1 MSTPVAHG
9 RTKSPGGGEM
19 QTATPRILAAE
30 PGQRQRMDL
39 EKDVWRAEQRESEE
53 AGASGRTELRDD
65 GGTLAEGDRVGAA
78 VSEGAEQGGAVD
90 DDWAWMEEE
99 RRKATIAMNAAI
111 LQMPW
116 LWERTGVPTGGSRIE
131 EREQAPTKTGGAG
144 GDLEL
149 QEQLSGDGHTDEAQE
164 MEVDGPGVHRTA
176 QRTTSTSWAVGSNI
190 APQHR
195 YLVQEAYDSQRR
207 YSPGEEVAL
216 MTGQLRHQYRIAE
229 VSRGT
234 GGIEDENL
242 SGSRLELRHGS
253 GQPLTW
259 EQHCMI
265 RQLYTQCSRRPGE
278 VIGPRDI
285 THIRSHRP
293 RTSMH
298 WEGDVVAVPFIWAAG
313 QQGFR
318 YARICAKDA
327 LTEAGSKGLYQLDGG
342 GHNPRMLRARG
353 SFYAIDRTSP
363 PRAQLEDADIQ
374 EVPGRKGARTQDEWK
389 DGTAWGTDPTPT
401 DFGIEYTGRAQMV
414 ATWSEPVTTDL

>member
-1 MSTPVAHG
+1 MSTPAVHG
-9 RTKSPGGGEM
+9 RAKSPGGGET

-30 PGQRQRMDL
+30 PGQRQRTDPETEERGGERGEL
-39 EKDVWRAEQRESEE
+39 EE
-53 AGASGRTELRDD
+53 AGAAVHMERRGG
-65 GGTLAEGDRVGAA
+65 GGTL
-78 VSEGAEQGGAVD
+78 VD

-131 EREQAPTKTGGAG
+131 EREQAPTKTGGTG
-144 GDLEL
+144 GDLEPH
-149 QEQLSGDGHTDEAQE
+149 EQLSGDGHTDEAQE
-164 MEVDGPGVHRTA
+164 MEVDGPWVHRTA

-242 SGSRLELRHGS
+242 SGGRLELRHGS

-265 RQLYTQCSRRPGE
+265 RQLYTQCSRRPGD

-285 THIRSHRP
+285 IHIRSHRP
-293 RTSMH
+293 RTSTH
-298 WEGDVVAVPFIWAAG
+298 WEGDIVAVPFIWATG

-327 LTEAGSKGLYQLDGG
+327 LTEASSRGLYQLDGG
-342 GHNPRMLRARG
+342 AHKSMMLRTRG
-353 SFYAIDRTSP
+353 SFYAIDRISP
-363 PRAQLEDADIQ
+363 PRARLEEEDVL
-374 EVPGRKGARTQDEWK
+374 EVPGRGAARTQDEWTGPAQEQGSDWGSKPTHK
-389 DGTAWGTDPTPT
+389 D
-401 DFGIEYTGRAQMV
+401 
-414 ATWSEPVTTDL
+414 L

>member
-1 MSTPVAHG
+1 MTTPAVRG
-9 RTKSPGGGEM
+9 RAESAGGGET
-19 QTATPRILAAE
+19 QTATPLILATE
-30 PGQRQRMDL
+30 PGQRQRTDP
-39 EKDVWRAEQRESEE
+39 EKEE
-53 AGASGRTELRDD
+53 RGEERRDKAAAGEADHMERRGD
-65 GGTLAEGDRVGAA
+65 GGAL
-78 VSEGAEQGGAVD
+78 VD

-164 MEVDGPGVHRTA
+164 MEVDGPWVHRTA

-265 RQLYTQCSRRPGE
+265 RQLYTQCSRRPGD

-293 RTSMH
+293 GTSMH
-298 WEGDVVAVPFIWAAG
+298 WEGDIVAVPFIWATG

-327 LTEAGSKGLYQLDGG
+327 LTEASSRGLYQLDGG
-342 GHNPRMLRARG
+342 AHKSMMLRTRG
-353 SFYAIDRTSP
+353 SFYAIDRISP
-363 PRAQLEDADIQ
+363 PRARLEEEDVQ
-374 EVPGRKGARTQDEWK
+374 EVPGRRGARTQDEWTE
-389 DGTAWGTDPTPT
+389 GTAWRTDPTPT
-401 DFGIEYTGRAQMV
+401 NLGIEYTGRAQMV
-414 ATWSEPVTTDL
+414 TTWSEPVTTDL

>member
-1 MSTPVAHG
+1 MSTPVVHG
-9 RTKSPGGGEM
+9 RVTSPGGGETR
-19 QTATPRILAAE
+19 TATPRILAAE
-30 PGQRQRMDL
+30 PRQRQRTDPETEERGGERGEL
-39 EKDVWRAEQRESEE
+39 EE
-53 AGASGRTELRDD
+53 AGAAVHMERRGG
-65 GGTLAEGDRVGAA
+65 GGTL
-78 VSEGAEQGGAVD
+78 VD

-144 GDLEL
+144 GDLEP
-149 QEQLSGDGHTDEAQE
+149 QEQLSGAGHTDEAQE
-164 MEVDGPGVHRTA
+164 MEVDGPWVHRTA

-265 RQLYTQCSRRPGE
+265 RQLYTQCSRRPGD

-293 RTSMH
+293 GTSTH
-298 WEGDVVAVPFIWAAG
+298 WEGDIVAVPFIWATG

-327 LTEAGSKGLYQLDGG
+327 LTEASSRGLYQLDGG
-342 GHNPRMLRARG
+342 AHKSMMLRTRG
-353 SFYAIDRTSP
+353 SFYAIDRISP
-363 PRAQLEDADIQ
+363 PRARLEEEDVL
-374 EVPGRKGARTQDEWK
+374 EVPGRGAARTQDEWTGPAQEQGSDWGSKPTHK
-389 DGTAWGTDPTPT
+389 D
-401 DFGIEYTGRAQMV
+401 
-414 ATWSEPVTTDL
+414 L

>member
-9 RTKSPGGGEM
+9 RTTSPGGGEM

-53 AGASGRTELRDD
+53 AGASGRTELRDG

-78 VSEGAEQGGAVD
+78 VSEGAEQGGVVD

-144 GDLEL
+144 GDLEP

-164 MEVDGPGVHRTA
+164 MEVDGPWVHRAA

-190 APQHR
+190 GPQHR

-207 YSPGEEVAL
+207 YAPGEEVAL

-253 GQPLTW
+253 EQPLTW

-265 RQLYTQCSRRPGE
+265 RQLYTQCSRRPGD

-285 THIRSHRP
+285 IHIRSHRP
-293 RTSMH
+293 RTSTH
-298 WEGDVVAVPFIWAAG
+298 WEGDIVAVPFIWATG

-327 LTEAGSKGLYQLDGG
+327 LTEASSRGLYQLDGG
-342 GHNPRMLRARG
+342 AHKSMMLRTGG
-353 SFYAIDRTSP
+353 SFYAMDRISP
-363 PRAQLEDADIQ
+363 PRARLEEEDVL
-374 EVPGRKGARTQDEWK
+374 EVPGRGAAGTQDEWTGPAQEQGSDWGSKPTHK
-389 DGTAWGTDPTPT
+389 D
-401 DFGIEYTGRAQMV
+401 
-414 ATWSEPVTTDL
+414 L

>member
-1 MSTPVAHG
+1 MSTPAVHG
-9 RTKSPGGGEM
+9 RAKSPGGGET

-30 PGQRQRMDL
+30 PGQRQRTDPETEERGGERGEL
-39 EKDVWRAEQRESEE
+39 EE
-53 AGASGRTELRDD
+53 AGAAVHMKRRGG
-65 GGTLAEGDRVGAA
+65 GGTL
-78 VSEGAEQGGAVD
+78 VD

-99 RRKATIAMNAAI
+99 HRKATIAMNAAI

-144 GDLEL
+144 GDLEP
-149 QEQLSGDGHTDEAQE
+149 QEQLSGAGHTDEAQE
-164 MEVDGPGVHRTA
+164 MEVDGPWVHRTA

-216 MTGQLRHQYRIAE
+216 MMGQLRHQYRIAE

-265 RQLYTQCSRRPGE
+265 RQLYTQCSRRPGD

-285 THIRSHRP
+285 IHIRSHRP
-293 RTSMH
+293 RTSTH
-298 WEGDVVAVPFIWAAG
+298 WEGDIVAVPFIWATG

-327 LTEAGSKGLYQLDGG
+327 LTEASSRGLYQLDGG
-342 GHNPRMLRARG
+342 AHKSMMLRTGG
-353 SFYAIDRTSP
+353 SFYAIDRISP
-363 PRAQLEDADIQ
+363 PRARLEEEDVL
-374 EVPGRKGARTQDEWK
+374 EVPGRGAARTQDEWTGPAQEQGSDWGSKPTHK
-389 DGTAWGTDPTPT
+389 D
-401 DFGIEYTGRAQMV
+401 
-414 ATWSEPVTTDL
+414 L

>member
-1 MSTPVAHG
+1 MSTPAVHG
-9 RTKSPGGGEM
+9 RAKSPGGGET

-30 PGQRQRMDL
+30 PGQRQRTDPETEERGGERGEL
-39 EKDVWRAEQRESEE
+39 EE
-53 AGASGRTELRDD
+53 AGAAVHMERRGG
-65 GGTLAEGDRVGAA
+65 GGTL
-78 VSEGAEQGGAVD
+78 VD

-131 EREQAPTKTGGAG
+131 EREQAPTKTGEAG
-144 GDLEL
+144 GDREP
-149 QEQLSGDGHTDEAQE
+149 QEQRSGADHTDEAQE
-164 MEVDGPGVHRTA
+164 MEVDGPWVHRTA

-195 YLVQEAYDSQRR
+195 YLVQEAYDTQRR
-207 YSPGEEVAL
+207 YTPGEEVAL

-253 GQPLTW
+253 GQPRTW

-265 RQLYTQCSRRPGE
+265 RQLYTQCSRRPGD

-285 THIRSHRP
+285 IHIRSHRP
-293 RTSMH
+293 RTSTH
-298 WEGDVVAVPFIWAAG
+298 WEGDIVAVPFIWATG

-318 YARICAKDA
+318 YARICVKDA
-327 LTEAGSKGLYQLDGG
+327 LTEASSRGLYQLDGG
-342 GHNPRMLRARG
+342 AHKSMMLRTGG
-353 SFYAIDRTSP
+353 SFYAIDRISP
-363 PRAQLEDADIQ
+363 PRARLEEEDVL
-374 EVPGRKGARTQDEWK
+374 EVPGRGAARTQDEWTGPAQEQGSDWGSKPTHK
-389 DGTAWGTDPTPT
+389 D
-401 DFGIEYTGRAQMV
+401 
-414 ATWSEPVTTDL
+414 L

>member
-53 AGASGRTELRDD
+53 AGASGQTEPRDG
-65 GGTLAEGDRVGAA
+65 GGTLTEGDRVGAA
-78 VSEGAEQGGAVD
+78 VSEEAEQGDVVD

-144 GDLEL
+144 GDLEP
-149 QEQLSGDGHTDEAQE
+149 QEQLSGAGHTDEAQE
-164 MEVDGPGVHRTA
+164 MEVDGPWVHRTA

-207 YSPGEEVAL
+207 YDAPGEEVAL

-265 RQLYTQCSRRPGE
+265 RQLYTQCSRRPGD

-285 THIRSHRP
+285 IHIRSHRP
-293 RTSMH
+293 RTSTH
-298 WEGDVVAVPFIWAAG
+298 WEGDIVAVPFIWATG

-318 YARICAKDA
+318 YARICVKDA
-327 LTEAGSKGLYQLDGG
+327 LTEASSRGLYQLDGG
-342 GHNPRMLRARG
+342 AHKSMMLRTGG
-353 SFYAIDRTSP
+353 SFYAIDRISP
-363 PRAQLEDADIQ
+363 PRARLEEEDVL
-374 EVPGRKGARTQDEWK
+374 EVPGRGAARTQDEWTGPAQEQGSDWGSKPTHK
-389 DGTAWGTDPTPT
+389 D
-401 DFGIEYTGRAQMV
+401 
-414 ATWSEPVTTDL
+414 L

>member
-1 MSTPVAHG
+1 MSTPAGHG
-9 RTKSPGGGEM
+9 RTESPGGGET

-30 PGQRQRMDL
+30 PGQRQRTDPETEERGGERGEL
-39 EKDVWRAEQRESEE
+39 EE
-53 AGASGRTELRDD
+53 AGAAVHMERRGG
-65 GGTLAEGDRVGAA
+65 GGTL
-78 VSEGAEQGGAVD
+78 VD

-144 GDLEL
+144 GDREP
-149 QEQLSGDGHTDEAQE
+149 QEQRSGAGHTDEAQE
-164 MEVDGPGVHRTA
+164 MEVDGPWVHRTA

-190 APQHR
+190 GPQHR

-207 YSPGEEVAL
+207 YAPGEEVAL

-229 VSRGT
+229 VSCGT

-259 EQHCMI
+259 ERHCMI
-265 RQLYTQCSRRPGE
+265 RQLYTQCSRRPGD

-285 THIRSHRP
+285 IHIRSHRS
-293 RTSMH
+293 RTSTY
-298 WEGDVVAVPFIWAAG
+298 WEGDIVAVPFIWATG

-327 LTEAGSKGLYQLDGG
+327 LTEASSRGLYQLDGG
-342 GHNPRMLRARG
+342 AHKSMMLRTGG
-353 SFYAIDRTSP
+353 SFYAIDRISP
-363 PRAQLEDADIQ
+363 PRARLEEEDVL
-374 EVPGRKGARTQDEWK
+374 EVPGRGAAWTQDEWTGPAQEQGSDWGSKPTHK
-389 DGTAWGTDPTPT
+389 D
-401 DFGIEYTGRAQMV
+401 
-414 ATWSEPVTTDL
+414 L

>member
-1 MSTPVAHG
+1 MSTPVVQG
-9 RTKSPGGGEM
+9 RAKSPGGGET

-30 PGQRQRMDL
+30 PGQRQRTDPETEERGGERGEL
-39 EKDVWRAEQRESEE
+39 EE
-53 AGASGRTELRDD
+53 AGAAVHMERRGG
-65 GGTLAEGDRVGAA
+65 GGTL
-78 VSEGAEQGGAVD
+78 VD

-144 GDLEL
+144 GDLEP

-164 MEVDGPGVHRTA
+164 MEVDGPWVHPTA
-176 QRTTSTSWAVGSNI
+176 QRTTNTSWAVGSNI

-234 GGIEDENL
+234 SGIEDETL

-265 RQLYTQCSRRPGE
+265 RQLYTQCSRRPGD

-285 THIRSHRP
+285 IHIRSHRP
-293 RTSMH
+293 RTSTH
-298 WEGDVVAVPFIWAAG
+298 WEGDIVAVPFIWATG

-327 LTEAGSKGLYQLDGG
+327 LTEASSRGLYQLDGG
-342 GHNPRMLRARG
+342 AHKSMMLRTRG

-363 PRAQLEDADIQ
+363 PRARLEEEDVL
-374 EVPGRKGARTQDEWK
+374 EVPGRGAARTQDEWTGPAQEQGSDPGSKPTHK
-389 DGTAWGTDPTPT
+389 D
-401 DFGIEYTGRAQMV
+401 
-414 ATWSEPVTTDL
+414 L

>member
-1 MSTPVAHG
+1 MSTPAVHG
-9 RTKSPGGGEM
+9 RAKSPGGGET

-30 PGQRQRMDL
+30 PGQRQRTDPETEERGGERGEL
-39 EKDVWRAEQRESEE
+39 EE
-53 AGASGRTELRDD
+53 AGAAVHMERRGG
-65 GGTLAEGDRVGAA
+65 GGTL
-78 VSEGAEQGGAVD
+78 VD

-144 GDLEL
+144 GDLEP
-149 QEQLSGDGHTDEAQE
+149 QEQLSGAGHTDEAQE
-164 MEVDGPGVHRTA
+164 MEVDGPWVHRTA

-207 YSPGEEVAL
+207 YDAPGEEVAL

-265 RQLYTQCSRRPGE
+265 RQLYTQCSRRPGD

-285 THIRSHRP
+285 IHIRSHRP
-293 RTSMH
+293 RTSTH
-298 WEGDVVAVPFIWAAG
+298 WEGDIVAVPFIWATG

-327 LTEAGSKGLYQLDGG
+327 LTEASSRGLYQLDGG
-342 GHNPRMLRARG
+342 AHKSMMLRTRG
-353 SFYAIDRTSP
+353 SFYAIDRISP
-363 PRAQLEDADIQ
+363 PRARLEEEDVL
-374 EVPGRKGARTQDEWK
+374 EVPGRGTARTQDEWTGPAQEQGSDWGSKPTHK
-389 DGTAWGTDPTPT
+389 D
-401 DFGIEYTGRAQMV
+401 
-414 ATWSEPVTTDL
+414 L